1 MKYLLPGFLLLLA
14 GTAAVSLGYFYWKF
28 RHAPASIWARRV
40 RRRLAELQ
48 SQLQPPERPTDTQ
61 ARGGQLGRKLFQT
74 HLQSVPSSAV
84 LGFPGVG
91 PSAVERI
98 QSAGLRSLAQLID
111 YDYERIPGFGPVKA
125 GDMKAAVRKL
135 LSDAKARFEA
145 GACPEGREY
154 QTRWAEMTAAD
165 RAERERRLRA
175 NAAVERAIAQLR
187 PTSQLANDVAFWNHL
202 LHKGDVPG
210 LTGEIMARPLPEVVV
225 EPPVATVIPVLK
237 PVVPEVHPVVT
248 LAAKRAGDTPVSAPV
263 DLFQQALR
271 AIPATAAEHA
281 LLPKLRAYCA
291 FAFVVAKADGRI
303 AKSERA
309 EVRELL
315 AGSFGH
321 DSTLV
326 RFIDP
331 VMEQTERNIPDEDDT
346 LAEIL
351 RVTTAGERRMLYAV
365 AETIADAAGGRG
377 AREVD
382 ALRRMAKALG
392 VSDVATSFQ
401 LVDKASLETTSH
413 SPQSEHFRHVGNVS
427 PRQILEI
434 DPTATVSPD
443 LIRRRYLLLTERAD
457 PAKAAA
463 LGAEFAAMA
472 EAKRAGIRR
481 AAEELLAPFGELL
494 TPPAAPAKPSDIRHN
509 PDLDD
514 VFGG

>member
-14 GTAAVSLGYFYWKF
+14 VTAAVSLGYFYWKF

-40 RRRLAELQ
+40 HRRLADLQ
-48 SQLQPPERPTDTQ
+48 SQLQPLDRPSDTRDRG
-61 ARGGQLGRKLFQT
+61 ARLGEKLFQT
-74 HLQSVPSSAV
+74 HLQSIPASAV
-84 LGFPGVG
+84 LGFPGIG
-91 PSAVERI
+91 PGAVERL
-98 QSAGLRSLAQLID
+98 QSAGFTAIPQLIG
-111 YDYERIPGFGPVKA
+111 YDFERIPGFGPAKA
-125 GDMKAAVRKL
+125 SEMQAAVRKL
-135 LSDAKARFEA
+135 LSDATARFEA

-154 QTRWAEMTAAD
+154 QKRWAEMTAAD
-165 RAERERRLRA
+165 RAERERCLRA
-175 NAAVERAIAQLR
+175 NAGIERSIAQLQ
-187 PTSQLANDVAFWNHL
+187 PLLQLANDVTFWSHL
-202 LHKGDVPG
+202 RHKGEVPG
-210 LTGEIMARPLPEVVV
+210 LTGEAMARPLPEVAVD
-225 EPPVATVIPVLK
+225 PPVATVIPVLK

-248 LAAKRAGDTPVSAPV
+248 LVAKRAGDNPMSVPV
-263 DLFQQALR
+263 DLFKQALQTV
-271 AIPATAAEHA
+271 PATAAEHP

-315 AGSFGH
+315 ASSFGH
-321 DSTLV
+321 DATLV

-331 VMEQTERNIPDEDDT
+331 VMEQTERNIPDEDDA
-346 LAEIL
+346 LAAVL
-351 RVTTAGERRMLYAV
+351 DLTTPGERRMLYAV

-382 ALRRMAKALG
+382 TLRRMAKALG

-401 LVDKASLETTSH
+401 LVDKPSPVALNN
-413 SPQSEHFRHVGNVS
+413 SPQPETGRQVGNLS
-427 PRQILEI
+427 PRMILEI
-434 DPTATVSPD
+434 DLGATLSPD

-472 EAKRAGIRR
+472 EVKRAGIRN
-481 AAEELLAPFGELL
+481 AAEELIAPFGEPLVS
-494 TPPAAPAKPSDIRHN
+494 PAAPAKPSDIRHN